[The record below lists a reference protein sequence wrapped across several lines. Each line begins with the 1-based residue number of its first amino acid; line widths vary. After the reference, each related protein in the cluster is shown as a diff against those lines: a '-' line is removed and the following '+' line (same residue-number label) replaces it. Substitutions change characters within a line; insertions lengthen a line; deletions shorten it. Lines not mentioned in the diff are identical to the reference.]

1 MRYCPNCGNKIDDKQ
16 IFCNKC
22 GTKLDANNKGNND
35 ESLNTSTQK
44 NGYESSKTKQNK
56 RSKGKIWIIVSS
68 VLAVIILVLVL
79 LFTGYFFY
87 KNVISNNDA
96 NNTFQSTESK
106 SQNNE
111 EVDIKVLSSEFSE
124 DFMNEDN
131 TGGYEGFNLGMSKED
146 IQQKFGKPS
155 SSTSMDVGNV
165 EKYGNIGIYYG
176 IDDTISSVYVL
187 PEDVSI
193 VDFKHFHGEPTV
205 ETDSQLVYDDN
216 SDNSFTIF
224 VNIEDDKV
232 QSIENTFQI
241 DDEALNNMESITT
254 TSNDVSP
261 TFAHEAVNYSGGIG
275 KILSTAFNAE
285 DYTEQ
290 EEYLSK
296 AREMVLG
303 WDGALDDLNATVSN
317 QEEEDIV
324 SQLEE
329 FKSQRDDILNNI
341 EDFDDNSNT
350 QAWHD
355 AQEDYETLQVE
366 MRIFADEYVD

>member
-1 MRYCPNCGNKIDDKQ
+1 MKYCPNCGNKIEDNQ
-16 IFCNKC
+16 IFCNEC
-22 GTKLDANNKGNND
+22 GTKLDGNNKENND
-35 ESLNTSTQK
+35 KSLNTSTQK
-44 NGYESSKTKQNK
+44 NDYESSKTKQNK
-56 RSKGKIWIIVSS
+56 HSKGKLWIIISS
-68 VLAVIILVLVL
+68 ILAVIILILVLV
-79 LFTGYFFY
+79 FTGYFFY
-87 KNVISNNDA
+87 KNMISKDDTNNV
-96 NNTFQSTESK
+96 FQSNKSE
-106 SQNNE
+106 SQNNK

-131 TGGYEGFNLGMSKED
+131 TEGYEGFNLGMSKDD
-146 IQQKFGKPS
+146 IQQEFGKTS
-155 SSTSMDVGNV
+155 SSSSMDIGNV
-165 EKYGNIGIYYG
+165 EKYGDIGIYYG

-187 PEDVSI
+187 PENVSI
-193 VDFKHFHGEPTV
+193 VDFKHFHGDPTV

-224 VNIEDDKV
+224 VNIEDGKV

-241 DDEALNNMESITT
+241 DEEALNNMESITT

-303 WDGALDDLNATVSN
+303 WDGALDDLNAAASN

-341 EDFDDNSNT
+341 EDFDDNSDA